1 MVSNTQKPPVEVA
14 MPSVLVVNEISTE
27 REEIARALEAEGFTV
42 VQAASPTEA
51 VREIWGGSFLVAIIA
66 TLLTGTSS
74 TALQGQLVQMAPEI
88 ETLIHGK
95 NDEIPALVRKV
106 ISIRDGEAAA

>member
-1 MVSNTQKPPVEVA
+1 MSA
-14 MPSVLVVNEISTE
+14 SVLVVNEISTE

-42 VQAASPTEA
+42 VSASSPAEA
-51 VREIWGGSFLVAIIA
+51 VREIWGGSFMVAIIS
-66 TLLTGTSS
+66 TLLTGTTS
-74 TALQGQLVQMAPEI
+74 TSLQSQLSGMAPEI

-106 ISIRDGEAAA
+106 IQMRDGEVAA